1 MWNNAKC
8 SSGFNA
14 FSDVVVRRMDCTADL
29 LEDELVEI
37 VELVE
42 AVVVVVVVGGGGDG
56 EIAVDIAAV
65 AAVVVEAE
73 RLLAFAN

>member
-8 SSGFNA
+8 SSSFNA

-42 AVVVVVVVGGGGDG
+42 AVVVVVVGGGGDG